1 MNINEL
7 FEGLSMAE
15 KFLGCWAVLATL
27 CAIYYQ
33 TRYKA
38 KRLMLRQTQ
47 FLLCEVASGDV
58 KPTYDG
64 NYYKVESNDLVV
76 EFRKKD

>member
-1 MNINEL
+1 MNEL
-7 FEGLSMAE
+7 LNDLSMAE
-15 KFLGCWAVLATL
+15 KFLGCWAIVATL
-27 CAIYYQ
+27 CAVYYH

-47 FLLCEVASGDV
+47 FLLCEVASGDI

-76 EFRKKD
+76 EFRRKD